1 MPPLPASGQPPTE
14 EHSQLETAGW
24 GNKTVIRDKH
34 GLGWESGKPQ
44 WQIGVEIRAEQG
56 PGCKEELTP
65 QTGCSQSRA
74 KTIRWQTT
82 LCATDVVLN
91 PVHKKSFRYPTLPS
105 ASACTNSPGTHRGT
119 SLFQGSPRSHWSLS
133 APQRKTLITF
143 PLISVV
149 NSSAARPYSC
159 LHSWLTH
166 CKCTTCKTQTLHQ
179 HSGN

>member
-1 MPPLPASGQPPTE
+1 MTVQRCHHCQRRDSLPPSSIPSWKR
-14 EHSQLETAGW
+14 AGW

-56 PGCKEELTP
+56 LGCKEELTP

-91 PVHKKSFRYPTLPS
+91 PVHKKSFRYPTPFIIIEFLS
-105 ASACTNSPGTHRGT
+105 KAAGQRFCQKFNYMCAACCIFHILCSQ
-119 SLFQGSPRSHWSLS
+119 LW
-133 APQRKTLITF
+133 RKDK
-143 PLISVV
+143 
-149 NSSAARPYSC
+149 
-159 LHSWLTH
+159 WL
-166 CKCTTCKTQTLHQ
+166 
-179 HSGN
+179 